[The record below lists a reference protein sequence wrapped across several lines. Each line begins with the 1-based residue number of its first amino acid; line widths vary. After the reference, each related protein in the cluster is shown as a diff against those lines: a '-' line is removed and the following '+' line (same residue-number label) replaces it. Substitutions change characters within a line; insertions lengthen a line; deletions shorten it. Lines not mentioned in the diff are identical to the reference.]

1 MLLGLFFNL
10 KFQGNPLEL
19 NQLYFFFFFLMTE
32 NKKTEGKL
40 SKNLENPLLEAV
52 KSDDLSTAI
61 ASTPQKKKILPNQI
75 PPSLDKFETAL
86 SRERESE

>member
-1 MLLGLFFNL
+1 
-10 KFQGNPLEL
+10 
-19 NQLYFFFFFLMTE
+19 MTE
-32 NKKTEGKL
+32 NKKTEEKL

-52 KSDDLSTAI
+52 KSEDLSTAI
-61 ASTPQKKKILPNQI
+61 ASTPQKKTMLPNQI